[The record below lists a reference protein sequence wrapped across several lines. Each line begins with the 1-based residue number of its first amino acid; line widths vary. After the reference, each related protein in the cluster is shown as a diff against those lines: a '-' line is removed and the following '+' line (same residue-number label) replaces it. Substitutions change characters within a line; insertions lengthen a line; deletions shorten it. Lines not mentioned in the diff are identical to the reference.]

1 MNGLTE
7 WSARH
12 GVSAAALQELRH
24 ILMRPVTSAL
34 HAPDAVTLSEAAV
47 LSEAA
52 AQNNLRLNCSRM
64 GIVTFRNNSGAGKI
78 EGSGSFVRWG
88 LCNESPAQ
96 NAQMKSSDVIGV
108 RPMTIIPEHVGK
120 TFGRF
125 FAREV
130 KPSDWKR
137 PSDDREI
144 AQQRF
149 IFLINSLG
157 GDAAFHNG
165 SELI

>member
-1 MNGLTE
+1 MNGLTD

-12 GVSAAALQELRH
+12 GVSAAALQELRR
-24 ILMRPVTSAL
+24 ILMQPVVSAL
-34 HAPDAVTLSEAAV
+34 HATSEAALSDAALSEAAV
-47 LSEAA
+47 
-52 AQNNLRLNCSRM
+52 QNNLRLNCSRA
-64 GIVTFRNNSGAGKI
+64 GIVTFRNNSGAGKMDN
-78 EGSGSFVRWG
+78 GSFVRFG

-96 NAQMKSSDVIGV
+96 NASMKSSDIIGIK
-108 RPMTIIPEHVGK
+108 PTAILPEHVGRIAGI
-120 TFGRF
+120 FY
-125 FAREV
+125 AREC
-130 KPSDWKR
+130 KPSNWKR

-165 SELI
+165 TEL

>member
-12 GVSAAALQELRH
+12 GVSAAALQELRR
-24 ILMRPVTSAL
+24 ILMQPVTSAL
-34 HAPDAVTLSEAAV
+34 HAPDAALSEAAV
-47 LSEAA
+47 
-52 AQNNLRLNCSRM
+52 QNNLRLNASRA

-96 NAQMKSSDVIGV
+96 NAQMKSSDVIGCF
-108 RPMTIIPEHVGK
+108 PMTIIPEHIGK

-125 FAREV
+125 YAREC
-130 KPSDWKR
+130 KPSNWKR
-137 PSDDREI
+137 PSGDREI